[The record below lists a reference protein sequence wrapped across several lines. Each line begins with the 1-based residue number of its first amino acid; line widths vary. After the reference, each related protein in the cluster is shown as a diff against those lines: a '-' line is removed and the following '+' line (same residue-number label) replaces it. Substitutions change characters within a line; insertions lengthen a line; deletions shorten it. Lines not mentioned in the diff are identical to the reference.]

1 VIGKILL
8 FRLNL
13 EFLDLY
19 QKISKNQFPTYKK
32 YLEVEVSGET
42 LDGVDI
48 VMPSIRY

>member
-1 VIGKILL
+1 MIGLFFL

-13 EFLDLY
+13 EFLQLY

-42 LDGVDI
+42 LDGIDI

>member
-1 VIGKILL
+1 
-8 FRLNL
+8 L

-19 QKISKNQFPTYKK
+19 QKISKNLFPTYKK

-42 LDGVDI
+42 LDGIDI